1 MGNLLTNLLNSAGA
15 LSTYTRAFDVIQNNI
30 SNANTP
36 GYAEQDQSLQA
47 ASFDPNQGV
56 GGGVIAGPLIDSRS
70 QYLEQDVRNQQ
81 QLLGD
86 AQQRATDLGQVQ
98 PLFDLTSTSGI
109 SNDLNNFFNSFSNL
123 SVNPNDAE
131 ARQSVIDAAGQVAQG
146 FNETAQGI
154 AQVAGNVATETTN
167 SVAQVNQL
175 TSQIAALNQQ
185 FATNPDAGQ
194 DPGLQAQLNTAL
206 ESLSSVANYS
216 TITLSDGGVNVY
228 LGGQTAVVLGSQQL
242 QISAGTS
249 SSAASIQDS
258 QGNDITSEITT
269 GSLGALIQEQN
280 VTLPGYESQLNTLAQ
295 TFADQVNGQLAQG
308 VDQNGSA
315 PTTNLFSYDQ
325 SSDAA
330 STLAVTNITTDQIAA
345 ASASA
350 PGGNGNALAV
360 TQLANAPVV
369 NGVSFTE
376 AYGELGSQVGQD
388 VSNAQNDQSQAQD
401 LVTQAQQ
408 QRSQQSGV
416 NLDAEAAKLL
426 QFQTSYQAVG
436 KMVTVLDDLTQTV
449 IDMIPNT

>member
-1 MGNLLTNLLNSAGA
+1 MGSLLTNLLNSANT
-15 LSTYTRAFDVIQNNI
+15 LSAYTKVFNVIQNNI

-47 ASFDPNQGV
+47 ASFDPSQGV

-109 SNDLNNFFNSFSNL
+109 SNDLSNFFNSFSNL
-123 SVNPNDAE
+123 SVSPNDAE
-131 ARQSVIDAAGQVAQG
+131 ARQNVIDSAGQVAQS

-154 AQVAGNVATETTN
+154 AQVQGNVATETTN
-167 SVAQVNQL
+167 SVTQINTLA
-175 TSQIAALNQQ
+175 SQIAALNQQ
-185 FATNPDAGQ
+185 FASNADARQ
-194 DPGLQAQLNTAL
+194 DPGLQAQLNSTL
-206 ESLSSVANYS
+206 ESLSSIANYS
-216 TITLSDGGVNVY
+216 TIQLSDGGVNVY
-228 LGGQTAVVLGSQQL
+228 LGGQTPLVLGSQQL

-249 SSAASIQDS
+249 DSAATIQDS

-280 VTLPGYESQLNTLAQ
+280 VTLPGYNAQLNTLAQ

-360 TQLANAPVV
+360 AQLATAPVV

-416 NLDAEAAKLL
+416 NLDTEAAKLL

>member
-15 LSTYTRAFDVIQNNI
+15 LSTYSRVFDVIQNNI
-30 SNANTP
+30 ANANTP
-36 GYAEQDQSLQA
+36 GFAEQDQSLQA
-47 ASFDPNQGV
+47 ASFDPSQGV

-109 SNDLNNFFNSFSNL
+109 SNNLNNFFNSFSNL
-123 SVNPNDAE
+123 SVDPNDAE
-131 ARQSVIDAAGQVAQG
+131 SRQNVLDAAGQVAQS
-146 FNETAQGI
+146 FNQTAQGI

-167 SVAQVNQL
+167 SVTQINQL
-175 TSQIAALNQQ
+175 ASQIAALNQQ
-185 FATNPDAGQ
+185 FATNADAGK
-194 DPGLQAQLNTAL
+194 DPGLQAQLNSAL
-206 ESLSSVANYS
+206 ESLSSIANYS
-216 TITLSDGGVNVY
+216 TIQLSDGGVNVY
-228 LGGQTAVVLGSQQL
+228 LGGQTPLVLGTQQL

-249 SSAASIQDS
+249 ASAATILDS
-258 QGNDITSEITT
+258 QGNDITSQITT

-280 VTLPGYESQLNTLAQ
+280 TTLPGYTSQLNTLAQ

-308 VDQNGSA
+308 VDLNGST
-315 PTTNLFSYDQ
+315 PVTNLFSYDQ

-350 PGGNGNALAV
+350 PGGNANALAV
-360 TQLANAPVV
+360 AQLANAPVV

-376 AYGELGSQVGQD
+376 AYGELGATVGQD
-388 VSNAQNDQSQAQD
+388 VSSAQNDQSQAQD

-416 NLDAEAAKLL
+416 NLDTEAAKLL

-449 IDMIPNT
+449 INMIPNT

>member
-15 LSTYTRAFDVIQNNI
+15 LSTYSRAFDVIQNNI
-30 SNANTP
+30 TNANTP

-47 ASFDPNQGV
+47 ASFDPSQGV

-70 QYLEQDVRNQQ
+70 EYLEQDVRNQQ
-81 QLLGD
+81 QLLGN
-86 AQQRATDLGQVQ
+86 AQQRASDLGQVQ
-98 PLFDLTSTSGI
+98 PLFSLTGTSGI
-109 SNDLNNFFNSFSNL
+109 SNDLNNFFNSFSDL

-131 ARQSVIDAAGQVAQG
+131 SRQSVIDAAGQVAQS
-146 FNETAQGI
+146 FNQTATGI

-206 ESLSSVANYS
+206 ESLSSIANYS
-216 TITLSDGGVNVY
+216 TIKLSADGGVNVS

-249 SSAASIQDS
+249 SSAATIEDA
-258 QGNDITSEITT
+258 QGNDITSQITT

-315 PTTNLFSYDQ
+315 PATNLFSYDQ
-325 SSDAA
+325 ASDAA

-360 TQLANAPVV
+360 AQLATAPVV

-376 AYGELGSQVGQD
+376 AYGELGAQVGQD
-388 VSNAQNDQSQAQD
+388 VANAHK
-401 LVTQAQQ
+401 
-408 QRSQQSGV
+408 RS
-416 NLDAEAAKLL
+416 K
-426 QFQTSYQAVG
+426 
-436 KMVTVLDDLTQTV
+436 
-449 IDMIPNT
+449 P